1 MYAPQEIRMDRIF
14 DNLVVDLD
22 ITGLDFNPL
31 RRVYK
36 QAECDHSTEDNSS
49 HFNPRS
55 TVDTH
60 LHQLIFTARINSFLK
75 IGPWMWRW
83 NEDD

>member
-60 LHQLIFTARINSFLK
+60 LHQVIFTARIKQLF
-75 IGPWMWRW
+75 
-83 NEDD
+83 EDWPLDVALE